1 MAKDVGAYESIK
13 QLVDMAL
20 RESDL
25 DGDHA
30 LSKFEFE
37 QVHFPGGLQT
47 LLSHF
52 MPRRFW
58 ERSLIF
64 MSCSGLKF
72 SCLLRRF
79 TDR

>member
-47 LLSHF
+47 LPFHALHAS
-52 MPRRFW
+52 
-58 ERSLIF
+58 
-64 MSCSGLKF
+64 
-72 SCLLRRF
+72 
-79 TDR
+79 